1 MQKNLFKVFFRNV
14 SIILRSFFRLM
25 THKGRFLD
33 LLSLLTIFFV
43 FIPLSIFA
51 QEHRTPYGDYQEW
64 CGAYGVCKDDMS
76 PKDAETAITRY
87 FSSKGLRVG
96 RIQHRGRFVEAEIYR
111 NGRMTDRII
120 FDRKTGRMRSAY

>member
-1 MQKNLFKVFFRNV
+1 MTRVFWQV
-14 SIILRSFFRLM
+14 SILISVILFSAA
-25 THKGRFLD
+25 
-33 LLSLLTIFFV
+33 S
-43 FIPLSIFA
+43 PYA
-51 QEHRTPYGDYQEW
+51 QEHNTPYGNYQEW

-76 PKDAETAITRY
+76 PKDAETVITRY

-96 RIQHRGRFVEAEIYR
+96 RIQHRGRFVEAEVYR